1 MTDERHVTIDLRYE
15 DWTVDELHD
24 YFASV
29 GANAIVAAAKIDDA
43 LNADFRALIIAN
55 MGDDDEPPA
64 ELVAVPGWQP
74 LNLLGVDPFMVLGF
88 AWIPAKR
95 ERPDLTFTEYKHEL
109 KASELMDAYVDA
121 VLAGLPAAEEAEAA
135 AEAGDAPLAE
145 ASPTPEPTSPN
156 SETKSSSATSSSKGS
171 RRSAASGTS
180 SSRR

>member
-1 MTDERHVTIDLRYE
+1 MTDERRVTIDLGYS

-24 YFASV
+24 YFAAV

-43 LNADFRALIIAN
+43 LNADFRALILAN
-55 MGDDDEPPA
+55 MGDDDEPPE

-135 AEAGDAPLAE
+135 AEDTAPLAE

-156 SETKSSSATSSSKGS
+156 SGTKSSSATSSSNRS
-171 RRSAASGTS
+171 RKSAKSGTS
-180 SSRR
+180 SSKR